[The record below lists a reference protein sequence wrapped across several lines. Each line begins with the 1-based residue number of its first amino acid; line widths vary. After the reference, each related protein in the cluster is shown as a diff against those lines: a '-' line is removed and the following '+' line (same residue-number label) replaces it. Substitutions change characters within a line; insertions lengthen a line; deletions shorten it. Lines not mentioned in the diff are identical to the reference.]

1 MGFAHL
7 GKCWGKARPAGEGE
21 RLGDATRKIRWINS
35 SWWLDEASH
44 EPSSRGSARGFQ
56 PALQI
61 RRTEDIEEGFCQ
73 GFQLLQGQALT
84 VQCTSPWSNGSIRRL
99 HWPWIV
105 YTAGIMPLNIRSEEA
120 NQLAAE
126 VAILTGET

>member
-35 SWWLDEASH
+35 SWWLDEASR
-44 EPSSRGSARGFQ
+44 EPSSRGSACGFQ

-61 RRTEDIEEGFCQ
+61 RRTEEIEEGFCQ
-73 GFQLLQGQALT
+73 GFQLLRGRRGRCACEIASARL
-84 VQCTSPWSNGSIRRL
+84 VQCTSPWINRSIRRL
-99 HWPWIV
+99 HWP
-105 YTAGIMPLNIRSEEA
+105 
-120 NQLAAE
+120 
-126 VAILTGET
+126 

>member
-35 SWWLDEASH
+35 SWWLDEASR
-44 EPSSRGSARGFQ
+44 EPSSRGSACGFQ

-61 RRTEDIEEGFCQ
+61 RRTEEIEEGFCQ
-73 GFQLLQGQALT
+73 GFQLLQGQARTLRLRNCLSQ
-84 VQCTSPWSNGSIRRL
+84 VGSVHEPMDQQEHSPSTLAIDCL
-99 HWPWIV
+99 HGWDH
-105 YTAGIMPLNIRSEEA
+105 
-120 NQLAAE
+120 AAQHPQ
-126 VAILTGET
+126 